1 MNRLMTLLLVV
12 LLATGMLGALS
23 GRATAATPAQTL
35 TIREIMESVITPAS
49 NTLWAV
55 EDPQS
60 DEEWR
65 ALEHAA
71 IATIAASALVAQGGA
86 GSEDDE
92 WASKPEWRAFN
103 EVMLKAAMDALA
115 AVRARDLDALFAA
128 NDALYPPCEGCHVA
142 FNPGVQ

>member
-1 MNRLMTLLLVV
+1 MNRMLTLLLAMPAVAG
-12 LLATGMLGALS
+12 LLGALS
-23 GRATAATPAQTL
+23 GPAAGETPAQTL

-49 NTLWAV
+49 DTLWAA
-55 EDPQS
+55 ENPQS

-71 IATIAASALVAQGGA
+71 IATIAAATLVAQGGA
-86 GSEDDE
+86 GPEDDA
-92 WASKPEWRAFN
+92 WASKAEWRAFN
-103 EVMLKAAMDALA
+103 DVMLLAARDALA
-115 AVRARDLDALFAA
+115 AIRARDLDALFAA

>member
-1 MNRLMTLLLVV
+1 MNRLMTLLL
-12 LLATGMLGALS
+12 ATGLLGALS
-23 GRATAATPAQTL
+23 GHATGETRAHTL

-49 NTLWAV
+49 DTLWAV
-55 EDPQS
+55 EDPQNG
-60 DEEWR
+60 EEWR

-71 IATIAASALVAQGGA
+71 IATIAASTLVAQGGA
-86 GSEDDE
+86 GPEDNE

-115 AVRARDLDALFAA
+115 AIRARDLDALFAA

>member
-1 MNRLMTLLLVV
+1 MQRLS
-12 LLATGMLGALS
+12 LAFC
-23 GRATAATPAQTL
+23 ATALAGMAIAAIPGLAEEAPARPL

-49 NTLWAV
+49 DILWAV

-60 DEEWR
+60 DEDWR

-71 IATIAASALVAQGGA
+71 IATIAGSVLVAQGGA
-86 GSEDDE
+86 GPEDDA
-92 WASKPEWRAFN
+92 WASEPEWRAFN
-103 EVMLKAAMDALA
+103 GIMLKAATDGLA
-115 AVRARDLDALFAA
+115 AIRARDLDALYNA